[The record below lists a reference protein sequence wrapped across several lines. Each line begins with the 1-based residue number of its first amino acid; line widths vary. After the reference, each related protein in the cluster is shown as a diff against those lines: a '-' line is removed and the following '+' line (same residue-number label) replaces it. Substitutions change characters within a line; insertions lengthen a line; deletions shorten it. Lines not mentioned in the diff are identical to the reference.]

1 MPFLGEISAL
11 VTAFLLSGTSIVFT
25 EATILAG
32 SVPVNLIRMISSIF
46 FLGVTV
52 LIFQLDV
59 NISFMQILYLS
70 LSGIIG
76 LVVGDGSLL
85 KAFEKIGP
93 RLSMLIYALSPAMA
107 ALLAFFYL
115 DEILSFWG
123 IIGMFVTIF
132 GIGIV
137 VFQRSGNGKS
147 RAQICWSGILFALL
161 GALGQA
167 VGLIF
172 AKQAFNLGG
181 INGFVATLFRV
192 TGSLIILYP
201 FAVLTGRFK
210 SPIVKFKKEKRAFVL
225 TITGSFFSTYLG
237 ITLSLIAIA
246 YTYIGVAATIMA
258 TVPIILLPLSKFY
271 YKEKLSKISI
281 IGAFLA
287 VGGIAI

>member
-137 VFQRSGNGKS
+137 VF
-147 RAQICWSGILFALL
+147 QICWSGILFALL